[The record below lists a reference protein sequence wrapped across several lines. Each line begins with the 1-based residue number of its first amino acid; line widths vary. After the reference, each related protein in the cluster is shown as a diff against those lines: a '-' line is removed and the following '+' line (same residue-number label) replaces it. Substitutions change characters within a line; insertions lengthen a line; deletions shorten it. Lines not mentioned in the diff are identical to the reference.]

1 MGIGN
6 VYVFNR
12 TPSRVEDIIN
22 AFATYTKTKIVPICS
37 LTAEAFVLGP
47 PLFVV
52 GTVPAKGTVA
62 PSLASC
68 SSLPP
73 QAEGAIT
80 LDSAIFSRPQGGV
93 MLDMAYL
100 PKRTALIRLAEES
113 DFNWSTHP
121 GIMVLLQ
128 QAFSQFEIWTGLK
141 PAEEEM
147 SARTLEDYETEA
159 RAAEGAEQS

>member
-6 VYVFNR
+6 VYLLNR
-12 TPSRVEDIIN
+12 TSSRVEEIIKD
-22 AFATYTKTKIVPICS
+22 FASYTKIRIIPIFS
-37 LTAEAFVLGP
+37 LTAEAFTLGL

-62 PSLASC
+62 PSLASTAV
-68 SSLPP
+68 LPP
-73 QAEGAIT
+73 AADGAIT
-80 LDSAIFSRPQGGV
+80 LEPAIFSRPHGGV

-113 DFNWSTHP
+113 KSEWSTNP

-128 QAFSQFEIWTGLK
+128 QAFAQFELWTGLK
-141 PAEEEM
+141 PAEQQM
-147 SARTLEDYETEA
+147 TARTLEVYEKEA
-159 RAAEGAEQS
+159 SAEQPW